1 MKKYLILNFSGS
13 LLQIR
18 RIIFVKIEV
27 GMIMARLARP
37 LLARL
42 ARPLLARLDHYWRDS
57 PIIGETSSPIIGE
70 TNSPIISETNS
81 PIIGETH
88 YIGEKSRS
96 TNLLLQGLF

>member
-1 MKKYLILNFSGS
+1 MG
-13 LLQIR
+13 
-18 RIIFVKIEV
+18 ET
-27 GMIMARLARP
+27 RP
-37 LLARL
+37 LLASL
-42 ARPLLARLDHYWRDS
+42 GHYLRDS

>member
-1 MKKYLILNFSGS
+1 MRKYLILNFLGS
-13 LLQIR
+13 LQQIR

-42 ARPLLARLDHYWRDS
+42 ASPLLARLDHYWRDS

-70 TNSPIISETNS
+70 TNSPII
-81 PIIGETH
+81 GETH